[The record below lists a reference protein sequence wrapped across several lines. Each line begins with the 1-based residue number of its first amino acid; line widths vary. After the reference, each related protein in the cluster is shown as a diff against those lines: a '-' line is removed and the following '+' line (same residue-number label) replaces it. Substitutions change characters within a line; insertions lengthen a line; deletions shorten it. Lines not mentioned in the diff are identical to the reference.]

1 MRFFLADLRYGLR
14 GLRKNPAF
22 SVPAAATL
30 ALGIGSTVA
39 IFGVVDAV
47 LVKAL
52 PYREPGRLARV
63 GSLHPVKN
71 ASGLGA
77 SYMDVRDWRER
88 NRSFEKLSG
97 ILQTSVVL
105 GGAESAAQVDA
116 AFVSADLLPLLG
128 LEPVAGRHFRA
139 DEDREG
145 GPSRVVMLSETVW
158 KSRFGGDRAVVGR
171 KILIDGGPYEVI
183 GVAPDDA
190 LWLGGAGVIAPLV
203 NQAFPSRSGR
213 AVDVVG
219 RLAPGVTLM
228 AARRDMESIGRA
240 LASEYPEENG
250 GFSIAVQP
258 LQESLVGGGRPA
270 LLVLSGA
277 VALLLLIA
285 CANTAN
291 LLLTRG
297 ASRRHELAVRAALG
311 AGRGRLGRQLFAEA
325 AALASIGGAGGLA
338 AGSFLL
344 GGIRRLAAGSVPRIE
359 TAALDG
365 RAFLFALAAS
375 AATALAFGLVPAA
388 LASGRA
394 MAEGL
399 RLSARGGAGSAR
411 ALDGLVLFQ
420 TALCLVLLVGAGL
433 LGGSYLRLARTN
445 PGFSA
450 ERVLSLSLSLPRAP
464 YREQAP
470 RNAVLERLIGRIGS
484 LPGVR
489 AAGLIGWLPAGQ
501 SMTISFTP
509 EGHPKLTRAQSPQ
522 GEVREVSAGT
532 FDALGIP
539 ILAGRGI
546 GENDRADAR
555 PVIVVNRKL
564 AAKLWPGQPAVGRHI
579 TLFMDRLE
587 REVVGVAGDVRR
599 MDRAAATTDQM
610 YVPFAQDSLFIR
622 MSAVVRSDGEPG
634 ALAASI
640 EKAVA
645 EIEPGIAVSN
655 VKTMEQVLSGSV
667 AEPRFRTILV
677 GFFAAAALLLAS
689 VGLYGVIAY
698 TVTRRRY
705 EIGVRMAMGATPAEV
720 LRLFVGAGL
729 RLAGAGVAAGVL
741 AAAAAT
747 RLLAGLLYGVG
758 PTDPA
763 TFAAAAFLLLG
774 VALLASFVPARR
786 AATTDPLA
794 ALRSE

>member
-1 MRFFLADLRYGLR
+1 MRSFLADLRYGLR
-14 GLRKNPAF
+14 GLRKNPGFA
-22 SVPAAATL
+22 VPAAATL
-30 ALGIGSTVA
+30 ALGIGATVA

-47 LVKAL
+47 LLKAL

-71 ASGLGA
+71 SNGIGA
-77 SYMDVRDWRER
+77 SYMDLRDWRDR
-88 NRSFEKLSG
+88 NRSFDKLSG
-97 ILQTSVVL
+97 ILGTSVVL
-105 GGAESAAQVDA
+105 GGSESAAQVDA

-128 LEPVAGRHFRA
+128 LEPVAGRNFRP

-145 GPSRVVMLSETVW
+145 GPSRVVLLSESVW

-190 LWLGGAGVIAPLV
+190 LVIGAGVIAPLV

-219 RLAPGVTLM
+219 RLAPGVTLA

-240 LASEYPEENG
+240 LASEYPEENT

-258 LQESLVGGGRPA
+258 LQESLVGGRRPA

-311 AGRGRLGRQLFAEA
+311 AGRGRLARQLFAEA
-325 AALASIGGAGGLA
+325 SALASIGGAGGLA

-344 GGIRRLAAGSVPRIE
+344 AAIRRLAAGSVPRIE
-359 TAALDG
+359 TATLDG

-375 AATALAFGLVPAA
+375 AATALLFGIVPAA
-388 LASGRA
+388 LTSGRA
-394 MAEGL
+394 MTEGL
-399 RLSARGGAGSAR
+399 RLSARGGAGSSR

-433 LGGSYLRLARTN
+433 LGGSYLRLARTS

-450 ERVLSLSLSLPRAP
+450 ERVLSVSLSLPRAA

-470 RNAVLERLIGRIGS
+470 RNAVLERLIGRVAS

-501 SMTISFTP
+501 SMTISYTP
-509 EGHPKLTRAQSPQ
+509 EGHPKLSRAQSPQ
-522 GEVREVSAGT
+522 GELREVSAGT
-532 FDALGIP
+532 FAALGIP

-546 GENDRADAR
+546 RESDRADAR
-555 PVIVVNRKL
+555 PVIVVNRNL

-579 TLFMDRLE
+579 TLFADRVE

-599 MDRAAATTDQM
+599 MDQGAATTDQI
-610 YVPFAQDSLFIR
+610 YVPFAQDPLFIR
-622 MSAVVRSDGEPG
+622 MSAVVRSDGEPS

-645 EIEPGIAVSN
+645 GIDPGIAVSDG
-655 VKTMEQVLSGSV
+655 KTMEQVISGSV

-689 VGLYGVIAY
+689 VGLYGVTAY

-705 EIGVRMAMGATPAEV
+705 EIGVRMAMGATPAGV

-729 RLAGAGVAAGVL
+729 RRAGAGVAAGVL

-747 RLLAGLLYGVG
+747 RLLTGLLSGIR

-763 TFAAAAFLLLG
+763 TFAAAALLLLV
-774 VALLASFVPARR
+774 VASLASFVPARR
-786 AATTDPLA
+786 AAATEPLA